1 MAYKI
6 IRSKFYQYQT
16 GTEITAIL
24 DAASDLT
31 VLGTDYAP
39 GSIAIVADS
48 GAATY
53 MLNASGTWKEI

>member
-31 VLGTDYAP
+31 ALGTDYAP
-39 GSIAIVADS
+39 GSIAIGGGQWCGYIYA
-48 GAATY
+48 
-53 MLNASGTWKEI
+53 